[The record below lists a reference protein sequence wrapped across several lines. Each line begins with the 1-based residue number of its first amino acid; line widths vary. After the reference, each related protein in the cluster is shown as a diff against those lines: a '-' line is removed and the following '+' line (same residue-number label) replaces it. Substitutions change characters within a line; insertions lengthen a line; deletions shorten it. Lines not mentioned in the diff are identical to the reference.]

1 MNLTAGYEVFS
12 TEIINQCALGG
23 TKRMDDES
31 PRAAGQ
37 LPADLDMVAT
47 QEELAQELT
56 RLRERSGLSA
66 RKVARLAD
74 VPSSTVHDWLRGGR
88 LPTDDEQ
95 LRALIRVLRACGV
108 SGPAEIKG
116 WLEAVARVKR
126 PAGRKPSGEA
136 PYRGLASFEADDAHL
151 FFGREEVAELL
162 AALLS
167 DSADFHDL
175 PLVLVGPSGA
185 GKSSVLRAGLLP
197 RLPGTA
203 VVFEPTHEPM
213 AALRKSLI
221 ELETATAE
229 GKRPAVVIDQFES
242 LFTQPCDEDTRREFI
257 ASLCDLA
264 ASRQA
269 HVAIALRADFY
280 DHAIRYPELATALQH
295 RQVVLGPMTAAQ
307 VSRAIIEPAREGRL
321 NIEDGLV
328 QLLLGDLAPHDGP
341 WAPGAGAYE
350 PGALPLLSHAMLA
363 TWENSSGGTLTIAA
377 YLASGRIKE
386 AVARTAEEAYTAL
399 STAEQSLAARLFLR
413 LVQVADDAPPTRAT
427 IPLAE
432 VRGWDT
438 GADVER
444 VLDVFVGKRMITVDA
459 DSARITHDALLDA
472 WPRLRAWISAGQAG
486 LVTRRRISEAAR
498 AWNDAGRKDPW
509 LWRGGQLELATEYA
523 SAPDGRGALPRLAAE
538 FLGSASQAERSR
550 QRSTR
555 RHTRIL
561 QGLVAVLTALVVI
574 VGVMAV
580 YAQRQRQ
587 DAITARDNAS
597 SRQVALEAGQVRTQ
611 DPAVAAQLGVAS
623 YRIAHTPQA
632 AAALL
637 ESTGTP
643 SGARLTDTTAIAQWT
658 AISPDHTLMAVA
670 GADGTLN
677 LWNVASPG
685 RPVLVDH
692 LVAANASDPLY
703 VTAFSPDGQVL
714 AAAGAAR
721 QVRLWNI
728 SDPAHPAPLPALTGP
743 ASTIYSVAFSPDGRM
758 LAAGSAD
765 HDAWLWNV
773 SDPSAPVTAG
783 SPLAAASAAVNSV
796 AFGLSGKVLAE
807 GSVDGTVRLW
817 SLAGRSPALAA
828 TLRGPA
834 GSVSGVAF
842 SHTNELAASSQDDKV
857 WLWKVSRTPAKAAR
871 GKAAGHPA
879 GVQAVPD
886 GTLTDSKNW
895 TNAVAFSPDGGLL
908 AAGTSEG
915 SVLVW
920 TMATRTLA
928 VRIPAPQPV
937 TSVSWDGTQRVADS
951 DADGTA
957 TTWTLPSPLLLAGN
971 ASAIVAYSP
980 GGRTLAVG
988 GSNVELWDTTGH
1000 QRLAAVATPGVNGLA
1015 FSPDGTLLAAA
1026 LSNGTVQ
1033 VMNAAT
1039 LAPVGRP
1046 LVVTGSGYAE
1056 SVAFSPDGKVLATGS
1071 DDGTMRLFAMTDPA
1085 HPTPLARVQD
1095 SGPPVYTVAFAP
1107 SGATLAAAST
1117 DDKTRLWN
1125 VADPAAPQLDGAPLG
1140 GLSSYAI
1147 GLAFTPD
1154 SRLLAVSSA
1163 DKTVQLWNIAD
1174 PAHAVQ
1180 LGAQLTGP
1188 SGYVWAAAISPDG
1201 RLLAAGST
1209 DGSVWLWNIASPAS
1223 PTLIA
1228 TLTGPAGH
1236 VYSVAFNPAGTQVTA
1251 SSADGSVWTWDTS
1264 PTAARAQVC
1273 SDLGQ
1278 PITAAQWATY
1288 APGVPYRAPCS

>member
-1 MNLTAGYEVFS
+1 
-12 TEIINQCALGG
+12 
-23 TKRMDDES
+23 
-31 PRAAGQ
+31 
-37 LPADLDMVAT
+37 MVAT
-47 QEELAQELT
+47 QEELAKELT

-95 LRALIRVLRACGV
+95 LQALMRVLRACGV
-108 SGPAEIKG
+108 TSPAEIRR

-136 PYRGLASFEADDAHL
+136 PYRGLASFEACDARL
-151 FFGREEVAELL
+151 FFGREEVADLL
-162 AALLS
+162 AALMS

-197 RLPGTA
+197 RLTGTT
-203 VVFEPTHEPM
+203 VVFEPTREPM
-213 AALRKSLI
+213 AALRRSI
-221 ELETATAE
+221 VELEAASGE
-229 GKRPAVVIDQFES
+229 GKRPTVVIDQFES

-257 ASLCDLA
+257 AGLCDLA
-264 ASRQA
+264 ASRRA

-295 RQVVLGPMTAAQ
+295 RQVVLSPMSAAQ
-307 VSRAIIEPAREGRL
+307 VSRAITEPAREARL
-321 NIEDGLV
+321 NVEDGLV
-328 QLLLGDLAPHDGP
+328 QLLLGDLAPRKGAWGP
-341 WAPGAGAYE
+341 GEGAYE

-386 AVARTAEEAYTAL
+386 AVARTAEEAYEAL
-399 STAEQSLAARLFLR
+399 SAAEQSLARRLFLR

-432 VRGWDT
+432 VHGWDT
-438 GADVER
+438 DADVER
-444 VLDVFVGKRMITVDA
+444 VLDVFVGERMITVDA

-472 WPRLRAWISAGQAG
+472 WPRLRAWISGGLAD

-498 AWNDAGRKDPW
+498 AWNDAGREDPW

-523 SAPDGRGALPRLAAE
+523 SAPDGRGTLTKLAAD
-538 FLGSASQAERSR
+538 FLGASSQAERSR

-555 RHTRIL
+555 RRTRIL
-561 QGLVAVLTALVVI
+561 QGLVAGLTALVVV
-574 VGVMAV
+574 VGLMAV

-597 SRQVALEAGQVRTQ
+597 SRQVAVEAGQVRTQ

-637 ESTGTP
+637 EATGTP
-643 SGARLTDTTAIAQWT
+643 SGARVTDTAGIAQWT

-677 LWNVASPG
+677 LWNVARAGQPA
-685 RPVLVDH
+685 LVDH
-692 LVAANASDPLY
+692 LVTANAADPLY
-703 VTAFSPDGQVL
+703 GAAFSPDGQVL
-714 AAAGAAR
+714 VAAGAAR
-721 QVRLWNI
+721 QVQRWNI
-728 SDPAHPAPLPALTGP
+728 SDPSRPVALPVLTGP
-743 ASTIYSVAFSPDGRM
+743 ASTIYSVTFSPDGAT

-765 HDAWLWNV
+765 RDAWLWNV
-773 SDPSAPVTAG
+773 SDPSGPATAG
-783 SPLAAASAAVNSV
+783 RRLAAATSAVNSV
-796 AFGLSGKVLAE
+796 AFGLGGRVLAE

-817 SLAGRSPALAA
+817 NLAGSAPVLAA
-828 TLRGPA
+828 TLTGP
-834 GSVSGVAF
+834 GSSVSGVTF
-842 SHTNELAASSQDDKV
+842 SPSGELAASSQDDKV
-857 WLWKVSRTPAKAAR
+857 WLWKVTFTAGSGSGSKGGSGAGSKGGKPSKSRKPAAQPTVR
-871 GKAAGHPA
+871 G
-879 GVQAVPD
+879 VPD
-886 GTLTDSKNW
+886 GTLMDSKNW
-895 TNAVAFSPDGGLL
+895 VNAVSFSPDGSML

-937 TSVSWDGTQRVADS
+937 TSVSWDGPQQVADS

-957 TTWTLPSPLLLAGN
+957 TTWTLPAPPLLADN
-971 ASAIVAYSP
+971 ASAIVAYAP
-980 GGRTLAVG
+980 GGQAIAVG
-988 GSNVELWDTTGH
+988 GSNVELWSASGH
-1000 QRLAAVATPGVNGLA
+1000 QLIASRAVPGVNGLA
-1015 FSPDGTLLAAA
+1015 FSADGRLLAAA
-1026 LSNGTVQ
+1026 LSNGTVS

-1039 LAPVGRP
+1039 LAPIGRP
-1046 LVVTGSGYAE
+1046 LVVTSSGYAE
-1056 SVAFSPDGKVLATGS
+1056 SVAFSPAGQVLATGS
-1071 DDGTMRLFAMTDPA
+1071 DDGTVRLFSMADPA
-1085 HPTPLARVQD
+1085 HPAPLAKVQD
-1095 SGPPVYTVAFAP
+1095 SGPPVYTVVFAP
-1107 SGATLAAAST
+1107 NGDTLAAAST

-1125 VADPAAPQLDGAPLG
+1125 VTSPAAPRLDGAPLG
-1140 GLSSYAI
+1140 GLTSYAI
-1147 GLAFTPD
+1147 GLAFTPN
-1154 SRLLAVSSA
+1154 SRLLAVGSA
-1163 DKTVQLWNIAD
+1163 DKTVQLWNVAD
-1174 PAHAVQ
+1174 PSHAVQ
-1180 LGAQLTGP
+1180 VGAALTGP
-1188 SGYVWAAAISPDG
+1188 SGYVWATAISPDG
-1201 RLLAAGST
+1201 TLLAAGST
-1209 DGSVWLWNIASPAS
+1209 DGSVWLWNIANPAS
-1223 PTLIA
+1223 PSLMG
-1228 TLTGPAGH
+1228 TLTGPTGH

-1251 SSADGSVWTWDTS
+1251 SSADGTVWTWDTS
-1264 PTAARAQVC
+1264 PATARTQVC

-1278 PITAAQWATY
+1278 PISATQWAAY